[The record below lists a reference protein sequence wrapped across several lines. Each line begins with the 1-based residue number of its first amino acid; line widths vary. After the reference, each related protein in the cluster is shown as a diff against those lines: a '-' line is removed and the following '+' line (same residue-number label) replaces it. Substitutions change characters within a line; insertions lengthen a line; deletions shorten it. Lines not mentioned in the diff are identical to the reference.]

1 MSLRSLVMLAL
12 VAAPLAAQPA
22 RPAPANR
29 DRFADPIP
37 AAEYPAY
44 VRRNAANDPTIL
56 RLVDEGMNRSQA
68 MTLAQVLM
76 DRHGQ
81 RLTGSPQSDAAQAWM
96 VETYASW
103 GVGAR
108 RERYGTW
115 LGWSKGVAHV
125 DLIAP
130 RVRSLEATALAWSP
144 STGGRPIEGD
154 VIAYPANI
162 STPEAF
168 DAWLPNVKGR
178 IFLMN
183 VPRLSCRSPQ
193 QWQEFGTPE
202 ELERV
207 NKAQQ
212 ELQLSWNNLNVAM
225 SGGRSVWQKLRDA
238 GAIAVFTF
246 QWSNYPGINKV
257 FGSPNQTVPSFAVGC
272 EDYGL
277 LYRMSRAGQAP
288 RVRAFT
294 DSELLGERPVFNV
307 IAELKGTERPNEY
320 VVLSAHFDS
329 WAASSG
335 STDNG
340 TGTITMMEAL
350 RILRQVYPNPKR
362 TIIVGHWNGEE
373 QGLNGSRAFSEDHP
387 EVVAGLQALFNQ
399 DNGTGRIVNL
409 SGGPSLGAGDRLAGY
424 LGAIPNEFTRY
435 IRFQP
440 VSGQATGGSD
450 NASFACYKAPAYGTG
465 ALGWD
470 YGSTTWHTDRD
481 SYDKVVEADLK
492 HNATLLAMLAF
503 LASEDPTFQPH
514 QVVDPLPAGPNG
526 QPGVWREC
534 VKAQRQVP
542 AATR

>member
-1 MSLRSLVMLAL
+1 MSFRSLIIMVL
-12 VAAPLAAQPA
+12 VSAPLAAQPA
-22 RPAPANR
+22 RPAPVNR

-37 AAEYPAY
+37 AAEYPTY
-44 VRRNAANDPTIL
+44 VRRDAASNPTIL
-56 RLVDEGMNRSQA
+56 KLWDEGMNRSQA

-96 VETYASW
+96 VETYETW

-125 DLIAP
+125 DLISP

-144 STGGRPIEGD
+144 STGGRPIEGE
-154 VIAYPANI
+154 VIAYPAEI
-162 STPEAF
+162 SSPEAF
-168 DAWLPNVKGR
+168 DAWLPTVKGKV
-178 IFLMN
+178 FLMS

-202 ELERV
+202 EIARV

-277 LYRMSRAGQAP
+277 LYRMSRAGQGP

-329 WAASSG
+329 WASSSG

-340 TGTITMMEAL
+340 TGTITMMEAMRL
-350 RILRQVYPNPKR
+350 LRQVYPNPKR

-373 QGLNGSRAFSEDHP
+373 QGLNGSRAYSEDHP

-409 SGGPSLGAGDRLAGY
+409 SGGPSAGAGDRLAGY

-514 QVVDPLPAGPNG
+514 QVVDPLPAGANG

-542 AATR
+542 SATR